1 MPGQMDEGYF
11 DEKKSLSVEALK
23 DAIENLQKALA
34 LINSSRYSMP
44 DLIDAEETHRL
55 LKSVSPSTQLARYNF
70 EKTRWASART
80 SDEFDAWLRAGPGND
95 LV

>member
-1 MPGQMDEGYF
+1 MPGQMDEDYF
-11 DEKKSLSVEALK
+11 DEKKGLSVDALR
-23 DAIENLQKALA
+23 DAIGNLQRALA
-34 LINSSRYSMP
+34 LISSSRYSMP

-55 LKSVSPSTQLARYNF
+55 LRSVAPSTQLARYNF

-80 SDEFDAWLRAGPGND
+80 SEEFDAWLQAGPGKD